1 MSFNSSYTKRFEEEV
16 YQMCRKGTAQD
27 VSAFVGLGYDA
38 VEGIFMR
45 HGKKKTAT
53 RQATPFRVLNID
65 EIAQEKGHGNFVL
78 VLSAP
83 EKGYVLDVLPDRERK
98 TLEKWLEELPPEV
111 KKAIKKVN
119 LDMWEPYCLAVKA
132 KLRRARR
139 VVDRFHVMKN
149 LNHCLTLA
157 RREIQRTA
165 SEEVKEQLK
174 GSRWALVKNE
184 NDLNDKQRAKL
195 QMVYQV
201 SPELKVCHQLKEQFR
216 TIFETITDRKTART
230 ALQHWIKQ
238 VRKQN
243 VTALQSFLVTL
254 DNWLEL
260 ILNYFVEH
268 WTNAFAEGVNNK
280 IKLIKRRAF
289 GFTNFDHFRLHILV
303 ECAPNPT

>member
-1 MSFNSSYTKRFEEEV
+1 M
-16 YQMCRKGTAQD
+16 
-27 VSAFVGLGYDA
+27 
-38 VEGIFMR
+38 
-45 HGKKKTAT
+45 
-53 RQATPFRVLNID
+53 NID

-83 EKGYVLDVLPDRERK
+83 EEGYVLDVLPDRERK
-98 TLEKWLEELPPEV
+98 TLEKWLDGLPPEV
-111 KKAIKKVN
+111 KKAIKTVN
-119 LDMWEPYCLAVKA
+119 LDMWEPYALAVKT
-132 KLRRARR
+132 KLPQARI

-165 SEEVKEQLK
+165 SDEVKEPLK

-184 NDLNDKQRAKL
+184 KDLNEKQRAKL
-195 QMVYQV
+195 ETVYQV
-201 SPELKVCHQLKEQFR
+201 SPELKACHQLKEKFR
-216 TIFETITDRKTART
+216 TIFETMTDRKKART

-238 VRKQN
+238 VQKQK
-243 VTALQSFLVTL
+243 VTAFQPFLVTL
-254 DNWLEL
+254 GNWFEL
-260 ILNYFVEH
+260 ILNYFLER